1 MQTITGQW
9 NKKGYLITDKKRLQ
23 KQVKHKSERHLG
35 YAIKIE
41 IIEELGFDFSHS
53 HNQYNEN
60 Y

>member
-35 YAIKIE
+35 YAIKKK
-41 IIEELGFDFSHS
+41 
-53 HNQYNEN
+53 
-60 Y
+60 